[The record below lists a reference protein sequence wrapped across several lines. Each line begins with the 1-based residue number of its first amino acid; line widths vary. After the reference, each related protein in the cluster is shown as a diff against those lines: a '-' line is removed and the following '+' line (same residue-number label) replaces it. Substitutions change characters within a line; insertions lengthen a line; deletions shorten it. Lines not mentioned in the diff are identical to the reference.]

1 MPASAEWFDTGITL
15 SNGETITIQAGGDIY
30 VGALPDLRLNHETP
44 DGAPIVTTS
53 DPQFP
58 LTFLAEGLV
67 PWSLVGRIGTNGQP
81 FQVGSRDIFASQTT
95 GELYLSVN
103 DNNFADNSG
112 NWEITITRENIS
124 VAPVPATN
132 RVDASAVIQVETNTG
147 TSPTNSQAIPG
158 ATNSI
163 APPPPAELKLQPVE

>member
-1 MPASAEWFDTGITL
+1 MPASAEWFDTGIIL
-15 SNGETITIQAGGDIY
+15 SNGETITIQASGDIY
-30 VGALPDLRLNHETP
+30 VGTLPDLRLNHETP

-58 LTFLAEGLV
+58 LPFLAESLV

-81 FQVGSRDIFASQTT
+81 FQVGSRDIFVPQTA

-112 NWEITITRENIS
+112 NWEITIIGENIS
-124 VAPVPATN
+124 VVPVPATN

-147 TSPTNSQAIPG
+147 TSPTNSPVMPG

>member
-1 MPASAEWFDTGITL
+1 MPAGAEWFDTGIFL
-15 SNGETITIQAGGDIY
+15 SAGETITIRASGDIY

-81 FQVGSRDIFASQTT
+81 FQVGSQDIFASRTA

-112 NWEITITRENIS
+112 NWEITIIEGNIS
-124 VAPVPATN
+124 VAPMPATN
-132 RVDASAVIQVETNTG
+132 RAGASAVIQVDAKTG
-147 TSPTNSQAIPG
+147 ISPTNSTTMPG

-163 APPPPAELKLQPVE
+163 APPAELKLQTVE